1 MNLDNVKNVSQDVIN
16 VLLEVH
22 VILAKSV
29 LFGWQMLIPLF
40 LPMVGV
46 LVYVQV
52 V

>member
-22 VILAKSV
+22 VVLAKSV

-40 LPMVGV
+40 PPVIKIFID
-46 LVYVQV
+46 
-52 V
+52 